1 MYIPLRFGL
10 EPTEF
15 SRTYVYIAMHVCIYC
30 TLIIILYNLS
40 PGSSL
45 AAPVHPL
52 HSSLPPTL
60 SSWTTSQVQH
70 PPIWAPATTQNFSH
84 SEPRSSSHLPHTS
97 DVLTFD
103 RDNSR
108 PHLPPSAA
116 VDTRTFIGRP
126 PPPPAPSG
134 ESFAVFSQNHGLP
147 TTQQLLPP
155 PTAGGVHHTT
165 AASAVV
171 GSAEYDAAME
181 LEMWKLAEEENFQER
196 LKEREKTHMAKLGER
211 ECPCVCPLKS

>member
-1 MYIPLRFGL
+1 M
-10 EPTEF
+10 
-15 SRTYVYIAMHVCIYC
+15 
-30 TLIIILYNLS
+30 S

-45 AAPVHPL
+45 ALVHP
-52 HSSLPPTL
+52 HPPSLPPTL
-60 SSWTTSQVQH
+60 SSWTTSHVQH

-84 SEPRSSSHLPHTS
+84 SEPRSSSHLPPTG
-97 DVLTFD
+97 DALTFD
-103 RDNSR
+103 RDNNR

-134 ESFAVFSQNHGLP
+134 ESFAVSENHGRP
-147 TTQQLLPP
+147 PTQQLLPP
-155 PTAGGVHHTT
+155 PTAGSMHHTT
-165 AASAVV
+165 AASSVVV

-196 LKEREKTHMAKLGER
+196 LKEREKIHMAKLGEQ
-211 ECPCVCPLKS
+211 ECLYVCPLKS